1 MKSIFSLLLVLAM
14 LLVGVESASAQ
25 VRKWEVEIG
34 AGCIIP
40 SDRLKPIFDNE
51 VGFNIQTEVRYNF
64 GMVPVDLG
72 LHVDGNLFKR
82 EVKSVSDIKFM
93 SYNAMA
99 VADLNL
105 FRNKKVLFFAGCG
118 LGYGWLAKD
127 VENIGTSE
135 DVLDAL
141 DKTKDAWHGKSAL
154 MVMPRIGIEAWHH
167 LRATI
172 YYKAPADKTLIK
184 EQGHFG
190 VSLGVVIGGGLKN
203 KAKKAE

>member
-1 MKSIFSLLLVLAM
+1 MKSRFSLLLVLAM

-105 FRNKKVLFFAGCG
+105 FRNKTVQFFAGCG

>member
-105 FRNKKVLFFAGCG
+105 FRNKKVQFFAGCG

-127 VENIGTSE
+127 GENIGTSE

>member
-1 MKSIFSLLLVLAM
+1 MKGRFSVVLLLVM
-14 LLVGVESASAQ
+14 LFIGVENLSAQ
-25 VRKWEVEIG
+25 VRKWEVELG
-34 AGCIIP
+34 AGCVIP
-40 SDRLKPIFDNE
+40 SDQLRPMFDNE

-82 EVKSVSDIKFM
+82 EWKSISDIKFM

-105 FRNKKVLFFAGCG
+105 LRNKKVQVFVGCG

-154 MVMPRIGIEAWHH
+154 MAMPRIGIEAWHH

-190 VSLGVVIGGGLKN
+190 VSLGLVIGGGLKN
-203 KAKKAE
+203 KVKKAE